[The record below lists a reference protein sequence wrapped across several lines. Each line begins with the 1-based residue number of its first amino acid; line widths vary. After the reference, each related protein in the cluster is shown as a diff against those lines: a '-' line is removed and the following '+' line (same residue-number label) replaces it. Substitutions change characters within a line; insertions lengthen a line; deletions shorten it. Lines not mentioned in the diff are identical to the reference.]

1 MLGSAGTPT
10 CEGTGE
16 LQYLLAFLRYAGGD
30 SIRGSLAHSCGGHLP
45 SNAAE
50 DLDRGLFERLM
61 GTHPR
66 RLRSAVHRWEEGVTL
81 LTLGCAAG
89 WRFRA
94 SSAYIRRQVGCGAR
108 EASA

>member
-45 SNAAE
+45 ANATE
-50 DLDRGLFERLM
+50 DLDRELFERLM

-66 RLRSAVHRWEEGVTL
+66 RLRSAVHR
-81 LTLGCAAG
+81 
-89 WRFRA
+89 
-94 SSAYIRRQVGCGAR
+94 
-108 EASA
+108 

>member
-50 DLDRGLFERLM
+50 DLDRELFERLM

-66 RLRSAVHRWEEGVTL
+66 RLRSAVLEELAVRQRGIDFHL
-81 LTLGCAAG
+81 AAPAHHP
-89 WRFRA
+89 RVMR
-94 SSAYIRRQVGCGAR
+94 S
-108 EASA
+108 